1 MAKPGRV
8 HLLLHAHLPFVRE
21 PSYDRFL
28 EENWFFEAMAETY
41 LPIIQMLNRLEEK
54 GVPGT
59 LNFSVSSALL
69 AMLTDC
75 SLLDKFSRHLHKQ
88 LELLEREKVRLQND
102 SEKMEVVNFY
112 YRRQIAL
119 INTWERDCNC
129 EIVPALKRLEQ
140 IGKIN
145 LLTCVGTHPFLPAY
159 QNDVEA
165 IRLQLEIT
173 VRAFEEAFGKKP
185 RGLWL
190 PECGYFEGLDA
201 ILAEYGFKY
210 FFLETHG
217 VLLAKPAPKYG
228 VFAPIKTPA
237 GLYCF
242 GREQSSSM
250 EVWSR
255 KTGYPGH
262 PEYRE
267 FFKDIAHERE
277 DEYLGDYFLAAGTH
291 IETGLKYYR
300 ITGSEDKKVYRPW
313 NALRLVE
320 DHARLFVANRE
331 ETVSNLLPNMDGNK
345 VSILCPYDAELFG
358 HWWFE
363 GPLFIEKMFE
373 RAASSNVV
381 EMASLEDSVP
391 SLKAEGALDA
401 AAGKAADPD
410 VHAPIFSSWGEGG
423 FGEDWMNDAVTFEY
437 PLFFRMR
444 GMMNDLKKRMSCGV
458 NIAHGAARGL
468 KIEKIKGKAT
478 KLGGTAAT
486 MKRFLAQMAR
496 ELVLFQASDWAFM
509 IHNNSAADYARN
521 RLNGHY
527 QNVCALYAE
536 AVKAKPDMRL
546 LKTLEQKNN
555 LFPWIGECLT
565 S

>member
-1 MAKPGRV
+1 MAKPGKV

-69 AMLTDC
+69 AMLTDR

-102 SEKMEVVNFY
+102 AERMEVVNFY
-112 YRRQIAL
+112 YRRQVAL
-119 INTWERDCNC
+119 INTWERNCGC

-159 QNDVEA
+159 QSDIES
-165 IRLQLEIT
+165 IRLQLKIT
-173 VRAFEEAFGKKP
+173 VRAFEEAFGRKP

-277 DEYLGDYFLAAGTH
+277 SDYLGDYFLAAGTH

-331 ETVSNLLPNMDGNK
+331 ATVSSLLPNMDGNK
-345 VSILCPYDAELFG
+345 ASILCPYDAELFG

-373 RAASSNVV
+373 RAASSSVV
-381 EMASLEDSVP
+381 EMASIEDSVP
-391 SLKAEGALDA
+391 S
-401 AAGKAADPD
+401 KAAEPAADTD
-410 VHAPIFSSWGEGG
+410 VHKPIFSSWGEGG
-423 FGEDWMNDAVTFEY
+423 FGEVWMNDDVAFQY
-437 PLFFRMR
+437 PMFFRMR
-444 GMMNDLKKRMSCGV
+444 KMMDELKSRISKVARKASGNV
-458 NIAHGAARGL
+458 AGNAHGSKNAIA
-468 KIEKIKGKAT
+468 
-478 KLGGTAAT
+478 
-486 MKRFLAQMAR
+486 KRFLAQMAR

-509 IHNNSAADYARN
+509 IHNNSAADYARA

-527 QNVCALYAE
+527 ENVCALYRE
-536 AVKAKPDMRL
+536 TVKSNPDTKL
-546 LKTLEQKNN
+546 LKKLEQKNN
-555 LFPWIGECLT
+555 LFPWIAEVL
-565 S
+565 

>member
-1 MAKPGRV
+1 MAKPGKV

-59 LNFSVSSALL
+59 LNLSVSSVLL
-69 AMLTDC
+69 AMLTDR

-102 SEKMEVVNFY
+102 PEMMEVVNFY
-112 YRRQIAL
+112 YRRQLAL
-119 INTWERDCNC
+119 INTWERDCGC
-129 EIVPALKRLEQ
+129 EIIPSLKRLEQ

-159 QNDVEA
+159 QNDFEA
-165 IRLQLEIT
+165 IRLQLKIT
-173 VRAFEEAFGKKP
+173 VRAFEESFGKKP

-201 ILAEYGFKY
+201 ILAEFEFKY

-277 DEYLGDYFLAAGTH
+277 SEYLGDYFLAAGTH

-381 EMASLEDSVP
+381 EMSSLPV
-391 SLKAEGALDA
+391 
-401 AAGKAADPD
+401 
-410 VHAPIFSSWGEGG
+410 
-423 FGEDWMNDAVTFEY
+423 
-437 PLFFRMR
+437 MR
-444 GMMNDLKKRMSCGV
+444 
-458 NIAHGAARGL
+458 
-468 KIEKIKGKAT
+468 
-478 KLGGTAAT
+478 
-486 MKRFLAQMAR
+486 
-496 ELVLFQASDWAFM
+496 
-509 IHNNSAADYARN
+509 
-521 RLNGHY
+521 
-527 QNVCALYAE
+527 
-536 AVKAKPDMRL
+536 
-546 LKTLEQKNN
+546 
-555 LFPWIGECLT
+555 
-565 S
+565 

>member
-1 MAKPGRV
+1 MAKPGKV

-59 LNFSVSSALL
+59 LNLSVSSVLL
-69 AMLTDC
+69 AMLTDR

-102 SEKMEVVNFY
+102 PEMMEVVNFY
-112 YRRQIAL
+112 YRRQLAL
-119 INTWERDCNC
+119 INTWERDCGC
-129 EIVPALKRLEQ
+129 EIIPSLKRLEQ

-159 QNDVEA
+159 QNDFEA
-165 IRLQLEIT
+165 IRLQLKIT
-173 VRAFEEAFGKKP
+173 VRAFEESFGKKP

-277 DEYLGDYFLAAGTH
+277 DDYLGDYFLAAGTH

-381 EMASLEDSVP
+381 EMASLEDSIV
-391 SLKAEGALDA
+391 
-401 AAGKAADPD
+401 ADSD

-423 FGEDWMNDAVTFEY
+423 FGEVWMNDAVTFEY

-444 GMMNDLKKRMSCGV
+444 AMMNDLKKRLP
-458 NIAHGAARGL
+458 HGAACGLNAAKSAENARGS
-468 KIEKIKGKAT
+468 K
-478 KLGGTAAT
+478 AAT

-527 QNVCALYAE
+527 ENVCALYAE

-555 LFPWIGECLT
+555 LFPWIGSLI
-565 S
+565 

>member
-1 MAKPGRV
+1 MAKPGKV

-59 LNFSVSSALL
+59 LNFSVSSVLL
-69 AMLTDC
+69 AMLTDR

-88 LELLEREKVRLQND
+88 LELLEREKIRLQND

-165 IRLQLEIT
+165 IRLQLKIT

-217 VLLAKPAPKYG
+217 VLLAKPSPKYG

-277 DEYLGDYFLAAGTH
+277 DDYLGDYFLAAGTH

-381 EMASLEDSVP
+381 EMASLEDSI
-391 SLKAEGALDA
+391 
-401 AAGKAADPD
+401 AADSD

-423 FGEDWMNDAVTFEY
+423 FGEVWMNDAVAFQY

-444 GMMNDLKKRMSCGV
+444 AMMNDLKKRLLQT
-458 NIAHGAARGL
+458 ARGSKSAKL
-468 KIEKIKGKAT
+468 AENARGSKA
-478 KLGGTAAT
+478 AAL
-486 MKRFLAQMAR
+486 KRFLAQMAR

-555 LFPWIGECLT
+555 LFPWIGELI
-565 S
+565 

>member
-1 MAKPGRV
+1 
-8 HLLLHAHLPFVRE
+8 
-21 PSYDRFL
+21 
-28 EENWFFEAMAETY
+28 
-41 LPIIQMLNRLEEK
+41 
-54 GVPGT
+54 
-59 LNFSVSSALL
+59 
-69 AMLTDC
+69 
-75 SLLDKFSRHLHKQ
+75 
-88 LELLEREKVRLQND
+88 
-102 SEKMEVVNFY
+102 
-112 YRRQIAL
+112 
-119 INTWERDCNC
+119 
-129 EIVPALKRLEQ
+129 
-140 IGKIN
+140 
-145 LLTCVGTHPFLPAY
+145 
-159 QNDVEA
+159 
-165 IRLQLEIT
+165 
-173 VRAFEEAFGKKP
+173 
-185 RGLWL
+185 
-190 PECGYFEGLDA
+190 
-201 ILAEYGFKY
+201 
-210 FFLETHG
+210 
-217 VLLAKPAPKYG
+217 
-228 VFAPIKTPA
+228 
-237 GLYCF
+237 
-242 GREQSSSM
+242 M

-300 ITGSEDKKVYRPW
+300 ITGSEDKKIYRPW

-391 SLKAEGALDA
+391 SLNV
-401 AAGKAADPD
+401 AGKVADPD

-423 FGEDWMNDAVTFEY
+423 FGEVWMNDAVTFEY

-444 GMMNDLKKRMSCGV
+444 AMMNDLKKR
-458 NIAHGAARGL
+458 IHGAVRGS
-468 KIEKIKGKAT
+468 KVAT
-478 KLGGTAAT
+478 V
-486 MKRFLAQMAR
+486 KRFLAQMAR

-527 QNVCALYAE
+527 ENVCALYAE
-536 AVKAKPDMRL
+536 AVKAKPNLQL

-555 LFPWIGECLT
+555 LFPWIGECFT

>member
-1 MAKPGRV
+1 MAKPGKV

-21 PSYDRFL
+21 PFYDRFL

-69 AMLTDC
+69 AMLTDRL
-75 SLLDKFSRHLHKQ
+75 LLDKFSHHLHKQ

-102 SEKMEVVNFY
+102 SEKMEVVKFY

-119 INTWERDCNC
+119 INTWERDCGC
-129 EIVPALKRLEQ
+129 EIIPALKRLEQ
-140 IGKIN
+140 IGRIN
-145 LLTCVGTHPFLPAY
+145 LPTCVGTHPFLPAY

-165 IRLQLEIT
+165 IRLQLKIT
-173 VRAFEEAFGKKP
+173 VRAFEDAFGKKP

-201 ILAEYGFKY
+201 ILAEYGFHY

-228 VFAPIKTPA
+228 VFAPVKTPA

-277 DEYLGDYFLAAGTH
+277 EDYLGEYFLAAGTH

-373 RAASSNVV
+373 RAASSNIV

-391 SLKAEGALDA
+391 SLNV
-401 AAGKAADPD
+401 AGTVADPD

-423 FGEDWMNDAVTFEY
+423 FGEVWMNDAVTFQY

-444 GMMNDLKKRMSCGV
+444 KMMDDLKKRISSGV
-458 NIAHGAARGL
+458 NAARGARGMGSA
-468 KIEKIKGKAT
+468 KPA
-478 KLGGTAAT
+478 GTSAT

-509 IHNNSAADYARN
+509 IHNNSAADYARA

-527 QNVCALYAE
+527 ENVCALYAE
-536 AVKAKPDMRL
+536 AVKAKPNLQL

-555 LFPWIGECLT
+555 LFPWIGECLK
-565 S
+565 

>member
-69 AMLTDC
+69 AMLTDK
-75 SLLDKFSRHLHKQ
+75 LLLTRFSMHLHKQ
-88 LELLEREKVRLQND
+88 LELLECEKVRLQND
-102 SEKMEVVNFY
+102 AERMEVVNFY
-112 YRRQIAL
+112 YRRQVAL
-119 INTWERDCNC
+119 INTWERDCGC

-159 QNDVEA
+159 QSDIES
-165 IRLQLEIT
+165 IRLQLKIT
-173 VRAFEEAFGKKP
+173 VRAFEEAFGRKP

-277 DEYLGDYFLAAGTH
+277 SDYLGDYFLAAGTH

-331 ETVSNLLPNMDGNK
+331 ATVSSLLPNMDGNK

-381 EMASLEDSVP
+381 EMASLENSVP
-391 SLKAEGALDA
+391 SK
-401 AAGKAADPD
+401 AAGTAADSE
-410 VHAPIFSSWGEGG
+410 VHKPIFSSWGEGG
-423 FGEDWMNDAVTFEY
+423 FGEVWMNDEVAFQY

-444 GMMNDLKKRMSCGV
+444 KMMDDLKSRIS
-458 NIAHGAARGL
+458 HGARAASRTAVGNARCS
-468 KIEKIKGKAT
+468 KNAIA
-478 KLGGTAAT
+478 
-486 MKRFLAQMAR
+486 KRFLAQMAR

-509 IHNNSAADYARN
+509 IHNNSAADYARA

-527 QNVCALYAE
+527 ENVCALYRE
-536 AVKAKPDMRL
+536 TVKSNPDMRL
-546 LKTLEQKNN
+546 LKKLEQKNN
-555 LFPWIGECLT
+555 LFPWIGELI
-565 S
+565 

>member
-1 MAKPGRV
+1 MSKPGKV

-21 PSYDRFL
+21 PSYNRFL

-69 AMLTDC
+69 AMLTDE
-75 SLLDKFSRHLHKQ
+75 LLLTRFTNHLHQQ

-102 SEKMEVVNFY
+102 SERMEVVNFY

-119 INTWERDCNC
+119 INTWEKDCHC
-129 EIVPALKRLEQ
+129 KIVPSLKRLEQ

-159 QNDVEA
+159 QSDVEA
-165 IRLQLEIT
+165 IRLQLKIT

-277 DEYLGDYFLAAGTH
+277 DEYLGEYFLAAGTH

-300 ITGSEDKKVYRPW
+300 ITGSEDKKIYRPW

-345 VSILCPYDAELFG
+345 VSVLCPYDAELFG

-391 SLKAEGALDA
+391 SSPSFVGAPVDN
-401 AAGKAADPD
+401 D

-423 FGEDWMNDAVTFEY
+423 FGEVWMNDAVAFQY

-444 GMMNDLKKRMSCGV
+444 AMMEDLKKRVRRGP
-458 NIAHGAARGL
+458 AHGTNGA
-468 KIEKIKGKAT
+468 KI
-478 KLGGTAAT
+478 AT
-486 MKRFLAQMAR
+486 MKRFLSQMAR

-509 IHNNSAADYARN
+509 IHNNSAADYARA

-527 QNVCALYAE
+527 ENVCKLYAE
-536 AVKAKPDMRL
+536 AVKAKPDTRL

-555 LFPWIGECLT
+555 LFPWIGELL
-565 S
+565 

>member
-21 PSYDRFL
+21 PSFDRFL

-69 AMLTDC
+69 AMLTDK
-75 SLLDKFSRHLHKQ
+75 LLLTRFSAHLHKQ
-88 LELLEREKVRLQND
+88 LELIEREKVRFQGN
-102 SEKMEVVNFY
+102 SELMEVVDFY
-112 YRRQIAL
+112 YRRQLAL
-119 INTWERDCNC
+119 INTWERDCGC
-129 EIVPALKRLEQ
+129 EIIPALKRLEQ

-159 QNDVEA
+159 QNDIEA
-165 IRLQLEIT
+165 IRLQLMIT
-173 VRAFEEAFGKKP
+173 VRAFEDAFGKKP

-190 PECGYFEGLDA
+190 PECGYFEGLDN

-217 VLLAKPAPKYG
+217 VLLAKPVPKYG
-228 VFAPIKTPA
+228 EFSPVKTPA
-237 GLYCF
+237 GLYCM

-277 DEYLGDYFLAAGTH
+277 SEYLGDYFLAAGTH

-300 ITGSEDKKVYRPW
+300 ITGSEDKKIYRPW

-320 DHARLFVANRE
+320 DHARLFVSNRE
-331 ETVSNLLPNMDGNK
+331 ATVSSLLPNMDGNK

-373 RAASSNVV
+373 RAASSSVV
-381 EMASLEDSVP
+381 EMASLEDSIREP
-391 SLKAEGALDA
+391 
-401 AAGKAADPD
+401 ADKD
-410 VHAPIFSSWGEGG
+410 VHKPIFSSWGEGG
-423 FGEDWMNDAVTFEY
+423 FGEVWMNDEVAFQY
-437 PLFFRMR
+437 PMFFRMR
-444 GMMNDLKKRMSCGV
+444 KMMDDLKSRISKV
-458 NIAHGAARGL
+458 A
-468 KIEKIKGKAT
+468 GKASGSAVGNT
-478 KLGGTAAT
+478 RSSKAT
-486 MKRFLAQMAR
+486 MVKRFLAQMAR

-509 IHNNSAADYARN
+509 IHNNSAADYART

-527 QNVCALYAE
+527 ENVCALYKE
-536 AVKAKPDMRL
+536 AVKANPDTKL
-546 LKTLEQKNN
+546 LKKLEQKNN
-555 LFPWIGECLT
+555 LFPWIGECL
-565 S
+565 

>member
-1 MAKPGRV
+1 MSAPGKI

-21 PSYDRFL
+21 PDYDRFL

-41 LPIIQMLNRLEEK
+41 LPLVQMLWRLQEK

-59 LNFSVSSALL
+59 LNLSVSSSLL
-69 AMLTDC
+69 AMMTDP
-75 SLLDKFSRHLHKQ
+75 L
-88 LELLEREKVRLQND
+88 LLEKFTEHLRRQLDLIERERERTYGNEELAT
-102 SEKMEVVNFY
+102 VVDFY

-119 INTWERDCNC
+119 IDCWENDCIC
-129 EIVPALKRLEQ
+129 EIVPVLKRLEDC
-140 IGKIN
+140 GKLT

-159 QNDVEA
+159 QSDVQS
-165 IRLQLEIT
+165 IRLQLGVT
-173 VRAFEEAFGKKP
+173 VRAFEAAFGRKP

-190 PECGYFEGLDA
+190 PECGYFEGLDFL
-201 ILAEYGFKY
+201 LAEFGFEY

-237 GLYCF
+237 GLYCM

-267 FFKDIAHERE
+267 FFKDIASERSPG
-277 DEYLGDYFLAAGTH
+277 YLVDYFMAGDTP

-300 ITGSEDKKVYRPW
+300 ITGSEEKQLYRPW
-313 NALRLVE
+313 NAMRLAE

-331 ETVSNLLPNMDGNK
+331 ATVTELLPKMEGNK

-381 EMASLEDSVP
+381 EMASLESTMHSSCD
-391 SLKAEGALDA
+391 DA
-401 AAGKAADPD
+401 
-410 VHAPIFSSWGEGG
+410 VHSPIFSSWGEGG
-423 FGEDWMNDAVTFEY
+423 FGEVWMNDEVCWAY

-444 GMMNDLKKRMSCGV
+444 GMMDTFEKALV
-458 NIAHGAARGL
+458 AR
-468 KIEKIKGKAT
+468 EKKGKNAQT
-478 KLGGTAAT
+478 KLFR
-486 MKRFLAQMAR
+486 RFYEQMAR
-496 ELVLFQASDWAFM
+496 ELLLFQASDWAFM
-509 IHNNSAADYARN
+509 IHNKSAAEYAKSRE
-521 RLNGHY
+521 NGHY
-527 QNVCALYAE
+527 KNVCALYAS
-536 AVKAKPDMRL
+536 AMTGLVMGRKKPDVAL
-546 LKTLEQKNN
+546 LHKLENQDN
-555 LFPWIGECLT
+555 LFPWIGDLL
-565 S
+565 

>member
-1 MAKPGRV
+1 MSKPGRV

-69 AMLTDC
+69 AMLTDR

-102 SEKMEVVNFY
+102 AERMEVVNFY
-112 YRRQIAL
+112 YRRQVAL
-119 INTWERDCNC
+119 INTWERDCGC

-159 QNDVEA
+159 QSDIES
-165 IRLQLEIT
+165 IRLQLKIT
-173 VRAFEEAFGKKP
+173 VRAFEEAFGRKP

-277 DEYLGDYFLAAGTH
+277 SDYLGDYFLAAGTH

-331 ETVSNLLPNMDGNK
+331 ATVSSLLPNMDGNK

-391 SLKAEGALDA
+391 SK
-401 AAGKAADPD
+401 AAGTAADSE
-410 VHAPIFSSWGEGG
+410 VHKPIFSSWGEGG
-423 FGEDWMNDAVTFEY
+423 FGEVWMNDDVAFQY
-437 PLFFRMR
+437 PMFFRMR
-444 GMMNDLKKRMSCGV
+444 KMMDELKSRISKVARNASGNV
-458 NIAHGAARGL
+458 AGNARGS
-468 KIEKIKGKAT
+468 KNAIA
-478 KLGGTAAT
+478 
-486 MKRFLAQMAR
+486 KRFLAQMAR

-509 IHNNSAADYARN
+509 IHNNSAADYARA

-527 QNVCALYAE
+527 ENVCALYRE
-536 AVKAKPDMRL
+536 TVKSNPDTKL
-546 LKTLEQKNN
+546 LKKLEQKNN
-555 LFPWIGECLT
+555 LFPWIAEVL
-565 S
+565 

>member
-1 MAKPGRV
+1 MSKPGRV

-69 AMLTDC
+69 AMLTDR

-102 SEKMEVVNFY
+102 AERMEVVDFY
-112 YRRQIAL
+112 YRRQVAL
-119 INTWERDCNC
+119 INTWERDCGC

-159 QNDVEA
+159 QSDIES
-165 IRLQLEIT
+165 IRLQLKIT
-173 VRAFEEAFGKKP
+173 VRAFEEAFGRKP

-277 DEYLGDYFLAAGTH
+277 SDYLGDYFLAAGTH

-331 ETVSNLLPNMDGNK
+331 ATVSSLLPNMDGNK

-391 SLKAEGALDA
+391 SK
-401 AAGKAADPD
+401 AAGTAADSE
-410 VHAPIFSSWGEGG
+410 VHKPIFSSWGEGG
-423 FGEDWMNDAVTFEY
+423 FGEVWMNDDVAFQY
-437 PLFFRMR
+437 PMFFRMR
-444 GMMNDLKKRMSCGV
+444 KMMDELKSRISKVARKASGNV
-458 NIAHGAARGL
+458 AGNARGS
-468 KIEKIKGKAT
+468 KNAIA
-478 KLGGTAAT
+478 
-486 MKRFLAQMAR
+486 KRFLAQMAR

-509 IHNNSAADYARN
+509 IHNNSAADYARA

-527 QNVCALYAE
+527 ENVCALYRE
-536 AVKAKPDMRL
+536 TVKSNPDTKL
-546 LKTLEQKNN
+546 LKKLEQKNN
-555 LFPWIGECLT
+555 LFPWIAEVL
-565 S
+565 